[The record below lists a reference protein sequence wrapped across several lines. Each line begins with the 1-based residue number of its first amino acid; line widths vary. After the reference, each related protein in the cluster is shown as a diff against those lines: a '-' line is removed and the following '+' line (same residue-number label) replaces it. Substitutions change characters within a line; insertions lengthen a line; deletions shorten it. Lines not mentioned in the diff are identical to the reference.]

1 MKKRWVII
9 TLIILVSFGVT
20 VFALNKKS
28 RTNIEVKTAKAQ
40 NGDLVASFST
50 NGALEAKSKRDYY
63 VQTPTKVTKVRVKI
77 GDNVKKGD
85 ILVEFEVQDM
95 SIQLKTAEKQYENAK
110 INLSKTKE
118 AYNKQK
124 EQKNQEQLPTASGI
138 SASSLSQSQI
148 TENDIKLQENQ
159 VEIARL
165 NVESIKQNI
174 SKQQKN
180 IKADI
185 DGTISVLNAVEGS
198 MTSVQMPV
206 VSVENTSELQ
216 GVLNVNQY
224 DIANIKEGQE
234 ASVKFNNQ
242 AVKAQVERI
251 NPTATRTVSPT
262 GSDTTIKVILNLLEA
277 NNQLKPGFE
286 VDVDVKVGEK
296 KNVLKIPAEAVITD
310 KDGNEKAYIVENGIA
325 KLKNIRTGLTSDI
338 EVEVLE
344 GLNSG
349 DKVILNPATSLKDG
363 ILVVEK
369 DVK

>member
-1 MKKRWVII
+1 MKKRWVIV
-9 TLIILVSFGVT
+9 TLMILAVFGVS

-28 RTNIEVKTAKAQ
+28 RTNIEVKTARVQ

-50 NGALEAKSKRDYY
+50 NGTLEAKNKRDYY
-63 VQTPTKVTKVRVKI
+63 VQTPNRVTKVRFKV

-110 INLSKTKE
+110 INLAKTRE

-124 EQKNQEQLPTASGI
+124 EQLSATPGI
-138 SASSLSQSQI
+138 STPSLSQSQI

-185 DGTISVLNAVEGS
+185 DGTISALNAVEGS

-206 VSVENTSELQ
+206 VSVENTYELQ
-216 GVLNVNQY
+216 AVLNVNQY
-224 DIANIKEGQE
+224 DITNIKEGQE
-234 ASVKFNNQ
+234 AAVKFNNQ
-242 AVKAQVERI
+242 TVKAQVERI
-251 NPTATRTVSPT
+251 NPTATKTVSPT
-262 GSDTTIKVILNLLEA
+262 GSDTTIKVILNLLEV
-277 NNQLKPGFE
+277 NDQLKPGFE

-296 KNVLKIPAEAVITD
+296 KNVFKIPAEAVITD
-310 KDGNEKAYIVENGIA
+310 KDGNERVYIVENGTA

-344 GLNSG
+344 GLNSE